1 MNRLYRKSIITFA
14 LLSVALAAPVLAQSR
29 TTPPPQPYEV
39 EVLVFQ
45 SKLSYLEGE
54 ELWTSDKVNVNL
66 PDLTAAVEP
75 ENILMPDSPIAK
87 AAATLDADA
96 NYRVLLH
103 ARWAQDAGPKSDTKW
118 VYLHDARVGQAELE
132 GVLRFYRGRFLHV
145 DLEFLFR
152 DQEARRPTSQ
162 PDGTGPLYRISEHRR
177 IRSRDINYFDH
188 PKFGALVRVT
198 PLQ

>member
-1 MNRLYRKSIITFA
+1 MNRMYRKSIIALFLFA
-14 LLSVALAAPVLAQSR
+14 LATQVLAQST

-45 SKLSYLEGE
+45 NKLSYLEGE
-54 ELWTSDKVNVNL
+54 ELWTSDSVNVKL
-66 PDLTAAVEP
+66 PDLTTAVEP
-75 ENILMPDSPIAK
+75 ENIFTPDSPLAK
-87 AAATLDADA
+87 AAVTLEADA
-96 NYRVLLH
+96 NFRVLLH

-118 VYLHDARVGQAELE
+118 VYLHDSRVGEAELE

-145 DLEFLFR
+145 NLEFLFR
-152 DQEARRPTSQ
+152 DKEAGPFTSQ
-162 PDGTGPLYRISEHRR
+162 SGGEPSPYRISEHRR

-198 PLQ
+198 PLR